1 MDTFADRVCVMA
13 QEFTRN
19 VNVDLG
25 DERAVMRHLQ
35 GASFSSG
42 EIVAGMDMAID
53 TARID
58 RVNDQILSGLAGG
71 EWPGA
76 A

>member
-1 MDTFADRVCVMA
+1 MVLFSDRVQLMA
-13 QEFTRN
+13 RDLTQN
-19 VNVDLG
+19 VQVDLG
-25 DERAVMRHLQ
+25 DERAVMRHLRDA
-35 GASFSSG
+35 GFSPD
-42 EIVAGMDMAID
+42 EIIAGIDMAID

-58 RVNDQILSGLAGG
+58 RITDQILSGLAGG

>member
-1 MDTFADRVCVMA
+1 MAYFAERVALMA
-13 QEFTRN
+13 RELTKN
-19 VNVDLG
+19 TSVDLG
-25 DERAVMRHLQ
+25 DEAAVMRHLQ
-35 GASFSSG
+35 SAGFGPG
-42 EIVAGMDMAID
+42 EITAGLDEAID

-58 RVNDQILSGLAGG
+58 RINDQILSGLAGG

>member
-1 MDTFADRVCVMA
+1 MVLFSDRVQLMA
-13 QEFTRN
+13 RDLTQN
-19 VNVDLG
+19 VQIDLG

-35 GASFSSG
+35 GAGFSHG

-53 TARID
+53 TVRVE